1 MFVTAL
7 FVIANPGN
15 SPGAFSGGSLWPIHT
30 MEYRLLR
37 SEKEQSVGTQN
48 HLDESP
54 GNHAERRASPKRLC
68 VVWPH
73 LQHVLP
79 PPPRRDAQLSEE
91 GESWRTSPQNG
102 PPVLL
107 TWHLDAAPFWGF
119 PTELDVVTY
128 FLWMY
133 DSPFVT
139 RVFLS
144 PGKAPPW
151 VCVAP
156 DGVPFYIS
164 TMQHDQTTGRCQCTH
179 STQYMINRLLKS
191 WPPLT
196 T

>member
-1 MFVTAL
+1 MLAPRTTWM
-7 FVIANPGN
+7 
-15 SPGAFSGGSLWPIHT
+15 SLQGITLSEEPVPKGYVLCGPIYST
-30 MEYRLLR
+30 FP
-37 SEKEQSVGTQN
+37 SA
-48 HLDESP
+48 P
-54 GNHAERRASPKRLC
+54 
-68 VVWPH
+68 W
-73 LQHVLP
+73 
-79 PPPRRDAQLSEE
+79 RDARLSEE
-91 GESWRTSPQNG
+91 GESWRTSPQNS

-107 TWHLDAAPFWGF
+107 TWHLDAAPYRGF

-133 DSPFVT
+133 DSPFMT

-179 STQYMINRLLKS
+179 STQYMINRLPKS